1 MSQVKKGNAWHFGM
15 KAHIGVDLDS
25 GLVHTLVTTT
35 ARESDQNVLPELLHG
50 AENEVL
56 GDRGYGSKN
65 DRALA
70 GAAGIKLHT
79 AHRTTRGKE
88 LTFRQEL
95 ENKVIASLRA
105 IVEFPFRVVKRQ
117 WGHAMVRYRGLRK
130 NTAQLHMLFALAN
143 LYQARPQLLPS

>member
-1 MSQVKKGNAWHFGM
+1 M

-35 ARESDQNVLPELLHG
+35 ARESDQNVLPQLLHG

-56 GDRGYGSKN
+56 GDRGYGSKA

-70 GAAGIKLHT
+70 GEAGIVLHT

-88 LTFRQEL
+88 LTLQQEL
-95 ENKVIASLRA
+95 ENKVFASLRA
-105 IVEFPFRVVKRQ
+105 IAEFPFRVVKRQ
-117 WGHAMVRYRGLRK
+117 WGHAMVRYRGLAK
-130 NTAQLHMLFALAN
+130 NTAQLHTLFALAN
-143 LYQARPQLLPS
+143 LYQARSQLLPT

>member
-1 MSQVKKGNAWHFGM
+1 M
-15 KAHIGVDLDS
+15 
-25 GLVHTLVTTT
+25 
-35 ARESDQNVLPELLHG
+35 LPQLLHG

-56 GDRGYGSKN
+56 GDRGYGSKA

-70 GAAGIKLHT
+70 RAARIALRT

-88 LTFRQEL
+88 LSFQQEL

-117 WGHAMVRYRGLRK
+117 WGHAMVRYRGLAK
-130 NTAQLHMLFALAN
+130 NTAQLHTLFALAN
-143 LYQARPQLLPS
+143 LYQARPQLMPS